1 MSRAAEAAELVL
13 RFGYSDRGGPLQSAR
28 ATTVIAWCA
37 ALGLGIA
44 LFMNPLV
51 IATILLAVLAVGWHN
66 RAFGE
71 VMIAVF
77 FSLPLSLAIA
87 VINPIV
93 IQQGVT
99 VVVADLWLPLFGH
112 FDVTREAL
120 IYGLVLALRTTT
132 IFALSS
138 IYVICVS
145 PDQLLRVLRR
155 YSVRSAITASL
166 SVRFVPTLARDGAN
180 MALARACRPGAP
192 PSSAVVVR
200 AAFSRSLDRAG
211 DSALALETRGFS
223 LARPMRVA
231 PPERRRVDHLLILS
245 AVLTGALVV
254 AGRSLDLA
262 SFEAYPLTQ
271 IAAGARDFGFA
282 LLLFLAAV
290 IPLLAPR
297 GEVAR

>member
-37 ALGLGIA
+37 ALGLGVA
-44 LFMNPLV
+44 LFMNPFVLV
-51 IATILLAVLAVGWHN
+51 AILAAVLVVGWHN
-66 RAFGE
+66 RVLGE
-71 VMIAVF
+71 VAIAVL

-93 IQQGVT
+93 SQQGVT
-99 VVVADLWLPLFGH
+99 VIFADHWLPLVGH

-120 IYGLVLALRTTT
+120 VYGVLLALRTTT

-138 IYVICVS
+138 IYVVCVS

-180 MALARACRPGAP
+180 MSLARACRPGEP
-192 PSSAVVVR
+192 PGSATVVR
-200 AAFSRSLDRAG
+200 AAFARSLDRAG

-223 LARPMRVA
+223 LARPMRVE
-231 PPERRRVDHLLILS
+231 PPPRRIVDHLLIVSSL
-245 AVLTGALVV
+245 LTCALIIGGRTAGV
-254 AGRSLDLA
+254 AA
-262 SFEAYPLTQ
+262 FEAYPLTE
-271 IAAGARDFGFA
+271 IAAAPRDIGFA
-282 LLLFLAAV
+282 VLLFAAAV
-290 IPLLAPR
+290 IPLLAR
-297 GEVAR
+297 RSEAR

>member
-44 LFMNPLV
+44 LFMSPIVL
-51 IATILLAVLAVGWHN
+51 AAILLAVLAVGWHN
-66 RAFGE
+66 RALGE
-71 VMIAVF
+71 VMIAVL

-87 VINPIV
+87 VVNPIV

-99 VVVADLWLPLFGH
+99 VVFADLWLPLVGH

-120 IYGLVLALRTTT
+120 IYGCVLALRTTT

-138 IYVICVS
+138 VYVICVS

-180 MALARACRPGAP
+180 MSLARACRPGDP
-192 PSSAVVVR
+192 PSSTTVVR
-200 AAFSRSLDRAG
+200 AAFSRSLERAG

-231 PPERRRVDHLLILS
+231 PPARRAVDRLLIAS
-245 AVLTGALVV
+245 ALLCCALIVGGRALGL
-254 AGRSLDLA
+254 AG
-262 SFEAYPLTQ
+262 FEAYPLTQ
-271 IAAGARDFGFA
+271 IAAAPADFGFA
-282 LLLFLAAV
+282 ALVFLAAT
-290 IPLLAPR
+290 IPLLAR
-297 GEVAR
+297 RRELE